1 MSRHVLGRGR
11 RPGDRSQGCHSGQ
24 SGHTQ
29 CLSCV
34 MTGRVQ
40 QTQQRWAGG
49 ASWRQCRPMPGDT
62 NRCRKRRRNRLRK
75 LEGGVLDA
83 VSCGC
88 PLAVQVELCNQ
99 QCPRQ
104 LRQPP
109 PGSLSE
115 LREEGGRARPG
126 TTSYMERSPKT
137 SRNAGRRAL
146 QAKPQPQSPLNLFLK
161 KAQYIMELSARC
173 YETILRETK
182 IKSS

>member
-34 MTGRVQ
+34 TTGRVL
-40 QTQQRWAGG
+40 QTQQRWARG
-49 ASWRQCRPMPGDT
+49 ASWRQCRPMPEDT
-62 NRCRKRRRNRLRK
+62 NRCRKRRRSRLRK
-75 LEGGVLDA
+75 LEGGVLGA
-83 VSCGC
+83 VSWGC
-88 PLAVQVELCNQ
+88 PRAVQVELCNQ
-99 QCPRQ
+99 QCPQQ

-115 LREEGGRARPG
+115 LWEEGGQARPG
-126 TTSYMERSPKT
+126 TTSYVERSPKT

-146 QAKPQPQSPLNLFLK
+146 QAKPPATIPFESVPQES
-161 KAQYIMELSARC
+161 
-173 YETILRETK
+173 TIHNGAFRTLLRNNST
-182 IKSS
+182 

>member
-34 MTGRVQ
+34 TTGRVL
-40 QTQQRWAGG
+40 QTHPGG

-62 NRCRKRRRNRLRK
+62 NRCRKRRRRTLRK

-83 VSCGC
+83 VRWGC

-115 LREEGGRARPG
+115 LREEGGRVRPG
-126 TTSYMERSPKT
+126 TTVLRGEKSKDFKKCRQ
-137 SRNAGRRAL
+137 AGPAGE
-146 QAKPQPQSPLNLFLK
+146 APSHNPL
-161 KAQYIMELSARC
+161 
-173 YETILRETK
+173 
-182 IKSS
+182 